1 MKIFYSAKKNTF
13 VNEVFHGT
21 RTIQVLDPKWV
32 RPTIQIQDPT
42 WDRPYIQVENPEW
55 SEGDTVTPET
65 ILVPDHDAMAPMIE
79 VPDDSASA
87 PLVVVPNPKCLLPPE
102 SELVDV
108 PQEEHDEI
116 YRVLS
121 LGGSVLVPGKSGRP
135 STAPAPGPTLDE
147 LKARERS
154 IRDRALLLTDPMIAR
169 HRDELEAERP
179 TTLTV
184 EQYKQLQGYRQN
196 LRDWPESAH
205 FPAIE
210 YRPAQPAWV
219 AELIQ

>member
-1 MKIFYSAKKNTF
+1 MNIFYSAKHNAF
-13 VNEVFHGT
+13 FNEVFHGT
-21 RTIQVLDPKWV
+21 RTIQVPDPKWE
-32 RPTIQIQDPT
+32 RPTIPIQDPA
-42 WDRPYIQVENPEW
+42 WNRPNIQVENPDW

-65 ILVPDHDAMAPMIE
+65 IWVPDIDAVAPMIE
-79 VPDDSASA
+79 VPDDSTSP
-87 PLVVVPNPKCLLPPE
+87 PLIVVPNPKCLLPPE

-121 LGGSVLVPGKSGRP
+121 LGGSILTPGKNGRP

-147 LKARERS
+147 LKARERAV
-154 IRDRALLLTDPMIAR
+154 RDRALLLTDPMIAR

-179 TTLTV
+179 TTLTG
-184 EQYKQLQGYRQN
+184 EQYKQLQGYRQD
-196 LRDWPESAH
+196 LRDWPESEH
-205 FPAIE
+205 FPATE
-210 YRPAQPAWV
+210 YRPTQPAWL

>member
-1 MKIFYSAKKNTF
+1 
-13 VNEVFHGT
+13 
-21 RTIQVLDPKWV
+21 
-32 RPTIQIQDPT
+32 
-42 WDRPYIQVENPEW
+42 
-55 SEGDTVTPET
+55 
-65 ILVPDHDAMAPMIE
+65 MIE

-108 PQEEHDEI
+108 SQEEHYEI

-121 LGGSVLVPGKSGRP
+121 LGGSILVPGKNGRP

-147 LKARERS
+147 LKARERA

-184 EQYKQLQGYRQN
+184 EQYKQLQGYRQD
-196 LRDWPESAH
+196 LRDWPESEH

-210 YRPAQPAWV
+210 HRPAQPAWL